1 MALLRHRLFAQHA
14 DVEMPIVTYNPV
26 PSYDP
31 VRTSL
36 HGDGLL
42 LPDSRIINLHEDL
55 RQRRLEHLDAVD
67 VPPVSGRHELDV
79 DDGYAW
85 RRRVLDD
92 QNHELSWD
100 YLRPDG
106 SMYARTPADD
116 TIGNTAVFDHDERPI
131 GAWTDLGDLWRWW
144 TRQIIPASGQVVL
157 ISDSR
162 FIAEELGL
170 LDDERIVLLHQ
181 VHTPHLS
188 GARRWNSPV
197 GASYRSSMETL
208 GRLDTL
214 SLLTER
220 QREDVARRYGDTD
233 NLAVIANPV
242 EVPDLPDPLPPR
254 EPGRIVMIARL
265 DVQKRVDWAI
275 EAFAILSKSH
285 PGARLDV
292 YGEGPDRLK
301 LQQQIDEAGVADVVT
316 LHGHD
321 PRAPEHLWRA
331 DAAWSTSALEGYG
344 LFILESRVRSCPV
357 LAFDVP
363 YGPSVQ
369 IASGIDGV
377 LVQAGDV
384 EALAAATADLLDH
397 RDRLEAMRAP
407 ARAGAAAHGHMAFLE
422 EWARAVASAIER
434 RPHRTRIDHVEVIKL
449 SSRRAARGRTLEAMI
464 DVRGHGPLDEAVV
477 HWQAY
482 GPTSEAP
489 IDLPVTTRVDGTT
502 LHITGRAPAEL
513 LAGLDRPTMRL
524 LLVWRNSAWQ
534 RELVSGGPN
543 RVRRALRAAARVWRR
558 A

>member
-14 DVEMPIVTYNPV
+14 NVEMPIVTYNPV

-36 HGDGLL
+36 HDDGLL

-55 RQRRLEHLDAVD
+55 RQRRLEHLDAVE

-79 DDGYAW
+79 DDGYVW
-85 RRRVLDD
+85 RRRVLDA

-106 SMYARTPADD
+106 SMYARTPADA
-116 TIGNTAVFDHDERPI
+116 TIGHTAVFDHDERPI
-131 GAWTDLGDLWRWW
+131 GAWADLGGLWRWW
-144 TRQIIPASGQVVL
+144 TRQIIPSSGQVVL

-181 VHTPHLS
+181 VHNPHLT
-188 GARRWNSPV
+188 GARRWSSAV
-197 GASYRSSMETL
+197 SESYRSSMETL
-208 GRLDTL
+208 DRLDTL

-220 QREDVARRYGDTD
+220 QRDDVARRYGDTD

-242 EVPDLPDPLPPR
+242 EVPDVPEPLPPR
-254 EPGRIVMIARL
+254 VPGRIVVIARL
-265 DVQKRVDWAI
+265 DVQKRLDRAI
-275 EAFAILSKSH
+275 EAFAILSRTH
-285 PGARLDV
+285 HAARLDI
-292 YGEGPDRLK
+292 YGDGPDHEK
-301 LQQQIDEAGVADVVT
+301 LQAQIDAAGLSGSVT

-321 PRAPEHLWRA
+321 PRAPDQLWEA
-331 DAAWSTSALEGYG
+331 DVAWLTSAFEGYG

-363 YGPSVQ
+363 YGPSEQ
-369 IASGIDGV
+369 IDSGVDGV
-377 LVQAGDV
+377 LVPAGDV

-397 RDRLEAMRAP
+397 RDRLESMRAP
-407 ARAGAAAHGHMAFLE
+407 ARAGAAAHGHMAFLD
-422 EWARAVASAIER
+422 EWARAVSSAIER
-434 RPHRTRIDHVEVIKL
+434 RPHRTRIDHVEVTRL

-489 IDLPVTTRVDGTT
+489 IDLPVTAQVDGTT

-534 RELVSGGPN
+534 RELVSGGPS
-543 RVRRALRAAARVWRR
+543 RVRRALRAAARAWRR
-558 A
+558 R